1 MGREESAPFPGV
13 AAHKQNRRTNV
24 NNARLAQS
32 AERKALNLVVVGS
45 SPTVGAVFAQKPQR
59 VQTEKYK
66 QSTTNRRAKPKSPDT
81 IKQRSR
87 LGLGAMVLG
96 IEHVGLSSRG

>member
-1 MGREESAPFPGV
+1 MD
-13 AAHKQNRRTNV
+13 
-24 NNARLAQS
+24 NARLAQS

-45 SPTVGAVFAQKPQR
+45 GPTVGAVFAQKPQR

-66 QSTTNRRAKPKSPDT
+66 QSTTNRRAKPKSTDT